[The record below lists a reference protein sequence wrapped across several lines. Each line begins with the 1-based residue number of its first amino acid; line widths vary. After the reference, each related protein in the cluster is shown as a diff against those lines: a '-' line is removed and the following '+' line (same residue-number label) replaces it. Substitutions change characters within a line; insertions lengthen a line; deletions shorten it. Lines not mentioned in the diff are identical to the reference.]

1 MGFLVHDI
9 EIIYVT
15 TVSMGDK
22 LKSILE
28 KIQEDDEFTKEY
40 DLTMESQYSDWFITV
55 KRKER
60 SLEERL
66 TYNPS
71 VAVGIDYRDTNM
83 GFSIGFDGGTLLSD
97 VVRIRPVSYDSY
109 VKRGDIIPV
118 SYDWTGLVWK
128 SGHNIPDIK
137 HYTQTL
143 TFYSNEVDIGAMKKY
158 IINTEWNIMNKR
170 TYEHDCIVPSNS
182 KSIICEC
189 CKQKIKSQTVF
200 G

>member
-1 MGFLVHDI
+1 
-9 EIIYVT
+9 
-15 TVSMGDK
+15 
-22 LKSILE
+22 
-28 KIQEDDEFTKEY
+28 
-40 DLTMESQYSDWFITV
+40 MESQYSEEYFITV

-71 VAVGIDYRDTNM
+71 VAVGMDYRDNNM
-83 GFSIGFDGGTLLSD
+83 GFSIGFDNCTLLSD
-97 VVRIRPVSYDSY
+97 VVRIRPVSYDS
-109 VKRGDIIPV
+109 K
-118 SYDWTGLVWK
+118 SNWK

-143 TFYSNEVDIGAMKKY
+143 TFYSIEVDIVAMKKY

-170 TYEHDCIVPSNS
+170 SYEHDCIVPSNS
-182 KSIICEC
+182 KSVICDC

>member
-1 MGFLVHDI
+1 MN
-9 EIIYVT
+9 
-15 TVSMGDK
+15 K

-28 KIQEDDEFTKEY
+28 KIQEDDEFIKEY
-40 DLTMESQYSDWFITV
+40 DLMIESQYSEEYFIIV

-71 VAVGIDYRDTNM
+71 VAVGMDYRDNTTM
-83 GFSIGFDGGTLLSD
+83 GFSIGFDGFDSCTLLSD
-97 VVRIRPVSYDSY
+97 VVRIRPVTYDSY
-109 VKRGDIIPV
+109 VKRGDNIPV
-118 SYDWTGLVWK
+118 SYDWSGLVWK

-143 TFYSNEVDIGAMKKY
+143 TFYSNDVDIVAMKKY

-170 TYEHDCIVPSNS
+170 SYEHDCIVPSNS

>member
-1 MGFLVHDI
+1 
-9 EIIYVT
+9 
-15 TVSMGDK
+15 MGDK
-22 LKSILE
+22 FKSILE
-28 KIQEDDEFTKEY
+28 KIQEDDEFTKKY
-40 DLTMESQYSDWFITV
+40 DLTMESQYSEEYFIKV

-60 SLEERL
+60 PLEERL

-71 VAVGIDYRDTNM
+71 VAVGIDYRDINT
-83 GFSIGFDGGTLLSD
+83 GFCIFLQSGFMSD
-97 VVRIRPVSYDSY
+97 VVSILPVTYDY
-109 VKRGDIIPV
+109 YIKKGYIIPV
-118 SYDWTGLVWK
+118 YYDGSGLVLK
-128 SGHNIPDIK
+128 MGRSIQGFE

-143 TFYSNEVDIGAMKKY
+143 TFYSNEIDIAAMKKY

-170 TYEHDCIVPSNS
+170 SYEHDCIVPSNS